1 MSTSKLHKTEQLLI
15 LNFNNVLRLSSV
27 LGPRMIV
34 HRSYQRTKPHPPPP
48 PHSLR
53 CNTIHTKC
61 YIHYRYNIQ
70 ISASNMSY
78 CIQLLSQ

>member
-15 LNFNNVLRLSSV
+15 LNFNNALRLSSV

-48 PHSLR
+48 PIPLDVIQFTLSVTYTTGIISR
-53 CNTIHTKC
+53 SV
-61 YIHYRYNIQ
+61 HYTCHIVYN
-70 ISASNMSY
+70 Y
-78 CIQLLSQ
+78 